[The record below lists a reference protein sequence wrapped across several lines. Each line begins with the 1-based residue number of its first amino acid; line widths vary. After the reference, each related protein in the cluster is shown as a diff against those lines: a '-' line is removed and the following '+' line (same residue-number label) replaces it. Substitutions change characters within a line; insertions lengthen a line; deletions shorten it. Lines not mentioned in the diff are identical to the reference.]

1 MKKHINHFKALVIA
15 LVLILLCFPA
25 VIFAQDLPCEGGDP
39 FSSPCPLDTW
49 VIVLAAIA
57 AVFAGIHLYRKQKAG
72 QSASR

>member
-1 MKKHINHFKALVIA
+1 MKNINRFKAFVFA
-15 LVLILLCFPA
+15 SVLILLCFPS

-49 VIVLAAIA
+49 VIVLAVIA

-72 QSASR
+72 QSTSR